1 MNMNL
6 ILIYSISIIHEYEF
20 IINFITSEIYS
31 FNINSFP
38 SNIFHIKLL
47 LICLLSNIL
56 VDH

>member
-1 MNMNL
+1 MNL
-6 ILIYSISIIHEYEF
+6 ILIYLISIIHEYEF
-20 IINFITSEIYS
+20 IINFITTEGYS

-47 LICLLSNIL
+47 LIYLLSNIL